1 MILLLNG
8 TKPRYFGK
16 TFPIVHCM
24 EIHNIFFFFFF
35 RQLQY
40 EDAVV
45 ECARRGSIILPVKDQ
60 EMHSFITK
68 WASITGG
75 DVWIGLQRKRW
86 GQYFDENPAYN
97 QPLQEVI
104 EGINHSIK

>member
-1 MILLLNG
+1 MAQ
-8 TKPRYFGK
+8 TC
-16 TFPIVHCM
+16 IV
-24 EIHNIFFFFFF
+24 FKLFKLFF
-35 RQLQY
+35 RQLPY

-104 EGINHSIK
+104 EGIDHSNKTFYATLFFFKE

>member
-1 MILLLNG
+1 
-8 TKPRYFGK
+8 
-16 TFPIVHCM
+16 M
-24 EIHNIFFFFFF
+24 EWKYSIYLFLFF
-35 RQLQY
+35 RQLPY

-45 ECARRGSIILPVKDQ
+45 ECARRGSIMLPVKDQ

-104 EGINHSIK
+104 EGIDHSTKFFL

>member
-1 MILLLNG
+1 MEW
-8 TKPRYFGK
+8 KYS
-16 TFPIVHCM
+16 TFL
-24 EIHNIFFFFFF
+24 FF
-35 RQLQY
+35 RQLPY
-40 EDAVV
+40 EDAVI

-104 EGINHSIK
+104 EGIDHSTISMLNSIFDCKKV